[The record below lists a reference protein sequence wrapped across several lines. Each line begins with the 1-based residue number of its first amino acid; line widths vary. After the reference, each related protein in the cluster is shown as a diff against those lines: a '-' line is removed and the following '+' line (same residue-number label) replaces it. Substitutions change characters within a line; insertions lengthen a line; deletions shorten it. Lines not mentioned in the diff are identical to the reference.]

1 MVKREKMVKGIST
14 SVLFDMS
21 EPDRIFREQGKD
33 AYIANMKQHADDP
46 LSLGRGFKHLK
57 KAFENPDFEEVV
69 LCSKNSPI
77 TARRAIITM
86 QNEGVTPG
94 RMFFT
99 NGQSPVP
106 FLEAYGIKHFY
117 TANRKDAIEGN
128 KAGVFSTYYD
138 LAKNTKVNN
147 PVEAASVEG
156 EKEANNKVVQMRQYP
171 LGQAQ
176 LRTVFNGKMIAQH
189 VYDLDGVVFDSESE
203 DFFQGHNLEAYDD
216 YEKKLRDVPMNAG
229 PAYELFKHYND
240 VNNGFVGD
248 DKPYG
253 ISIVTARGNN
263 AALRAIETLYQ
274 WDEDVSGSA
283 HFLAGTPKQ
292 PVLHVLAQMAEEQ
305 GQSIEFYDDQVKNV
319 DMGTE
324 AGILAGQ
331 VPDIREN
338 EEDDGPD
345 GCA

>member
-1 MVKREKMVKGIST
+1 MAKKEKMIKGIST

-21 EPDRIFREQGKD
+21 EPDRIFKEKGKE
-33 AYIANMKQHADDP
+33 AYIAHMKEHADKP
-46 LSLGRGFKHLK
+46 LPLGRGFKHLK
-57 KAFENPDFEEVV
+57 KAFENPGFEEVV

-86 QNEGVTPG
+86 QNEGITPG

-99 NGQSPVP
+99 NGQSPAP

-117 TANRKDAIEGN
+117 TANRKDAIDGN

-138 LAKNTKVNN
+138 LAKNTKTNN
-147 PVEAASVEG
+147 PSEEIVPKTEVSDD
-156 EKEANNKVVQMRQYP
+156 NKIVKMRQLP
-171 LGQAQ
+171 EGIPE
-176 LRTVFNGKMIAQH
+176 LRTIFNGKMIGHH

-203 DFFQGHNLEAYDD
+203 DFFQDHNLEAYDD

-229 PAYELFKHYND
+229 PAYDLFKHYND
-240 VNNGFVGD
+240 VNNRYVGD
-248 DKPYG
+248 SKPYG

-283 HFLAGTPKQ
+283 HFLAGSPKQ
-292 PVLHVLAQMAEEQ
+292 PILHVLSQMAQ
-305 GQSIEFYDDQVKNV
+305 DKGQSIEFYDDQSKNV

-324 AGILAGQ
+324 AGILSGQ
-331 VPDIREN
+331 VPDIRGS
-338 EEDDGPD
+338 EDEPEPD
-345 GCA
+345 N